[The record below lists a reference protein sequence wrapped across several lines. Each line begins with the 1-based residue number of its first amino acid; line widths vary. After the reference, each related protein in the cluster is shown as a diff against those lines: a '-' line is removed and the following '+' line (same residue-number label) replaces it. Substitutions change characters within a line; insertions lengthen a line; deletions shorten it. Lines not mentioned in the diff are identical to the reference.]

1 LRVLKKTGSKIE
13 IYKNS
18 VNISSFKRPSPF
30 DVFTEEH
37 PGFPTDLQAQYMT
50 LMSIADG
57 TSEIVENIFEN
68 RFMHVPEL
76 IRMGAKISVNKQK
89 ATVRGIK
96 SLKAVKVMASD
107 LRASMSLILG
117 GLVAQGT
124 TEVDGINHLDRGYEN
139 LEDKLSNLGADIR
152 RSI

>member
-1 LRVLKKTGSKIE
+1 
-13 IYKNS
+13 
-18 VNISSFKRPSPF
+18 
-30 DVFTEEH
+30 
-37 PGFPTDLQAQYMT
+37 
-50 LMSIADG
+50 
-57 TSEIVENIFEN
+57 VENIFEN

-76 IRMGAKISVNKQK
+76 IRMGAKISVNKEK
-89 ATVRGIK
+89 ATVRGIE
-96 SLKAVKVMASD
+96 SLKAAKVMASD